1 MEKQQ
6 MSEITGTYLNRD
18 LQGIA
23 KKAGRMIVVSNYVCD
38 LNEVIAKKDEEGEF
52 QVANELKNSSDWRLF
67 QELTAQADV
76 VITGSA
82 YLKRF
87 SKKGESAENV
97 LNQFDKGQQFEDL
110 GDWREA
116 HNLKRSPDIAI
127 VARSMDF
134 DIPKAAFDGNRKVMI
149 FTTYE
154 AATSP
159 KAKELEEKG
168 VFVIG
173 SGVDGV
179 DGKVMTDFLAFKM
192 GYKVAKMTT
201 GPRVL
206 KILLDAN
213 VLDEL
218 YITRVQ
224 KEIVANPD
232 DVQMILGPGRKVSD
246 LPDFS
251 ATKLFHQEGVK
262 TEDGET
268 VSQDFWVYNNK
279 EFLTK
284 IGS

>member
-6 MSEITGTYLNRD
+6 INEIAGAYLNRD

-38 LNEVIAKKDEEGEF
+38 LNEVIAKKDENGEF
-52 QVANELKNSSDWRLF
+52 QVATELKNESDWRLF

-76 VITGSA
+76 IITGSA

-87 SKKGESAENV
+87 AKKGENAENV
-97 LNQFDKGQQFEDL
+97 IDQFSKGGQFEDL

-116 HNLKRSPDIAI
+116 HKLKRNPDIAI
-127 VARSMDF
+127 VARSLDF
-134 DIPKAAFDGNRKVMI
+134 DIPQAVLKDNRKVMI

-154 AATSP
+154 SATSP
-159 KAKELEEKG
+159 KAKEFMGKG
-168 VFVIG
+168 VYVIG
-173 SGVDGV
+173 SGLDGV
-179 DGKVMTDFLAFKM
+179 KGKFMTDFLAAR

-206 KILLDAN
+206 KILMDAN

-218 YITRVQ
+218 YITKVQ
-224 KEIVANPD
+224 KEIAAQPED
-232 DVQMILGPGRKVSD
+232 IQTILGPDKKISD
-246 LPDFS
+246 LTDFVG
-251 ATKLFHQEGVK
+251 TKLMHQEGVK
-262 TEDGET
+262 TEDGDT
-268 VSQDFWVYNNK
+268 VTQDFWVYDNK

-284 IGS
+284 IGA